1 MLPGPLWQWVI
12 VAAVIGA
19 WGVALAA
26 WGGAFNASAQSA
38 ARDIL
43 RIWAALLFAG
53 TVIWLALVL
62 PGVTLSTITARRRG
76 MPGLVGQGAA
86 LFWAGTFLVVTGLA
100 TSAAVWLA
108 LGGWPR

>member
-1 MLPGPLWQWVI
+1 MLLGPLWQWAI
-12 VAAVIGA
+12 VVAVIGV

-26 WGGAFNASAQSA
+26 WGGAFTASAQSA

-43 RIWAALLFAG
+43 RIWAGLLFAG
-53 TVIWLALVL
+53 TAAWLALVV
-62 PGVTLSTITARRRG
+62 PGVALSTITARRRG
-76 MPGLVGQGAA
+76 MPGLVGQGTA

-100 TSAAVWLA
+100 ASAAVWLR